1 MILADKIIRLRKK
14 NGWTQEEFAEKMK
27 VSRQAVSKWEGA
39 QTIPDLEKILT
50 MSSLFGVTTDYLLK
64 DEMEHEEFTV
74 DDENTS
80 GVRTIT
86 MKDANEFLEL
96 RRDAS
101 VKIAVG
107 TFLCIIASIPL
118 LILGAAS
125 EMPEYNISENF
136 AVGAG
141 VSILLVIVA
150 VAVILFVLS
159 GFKSA
164 PYEFIDKEPFET
176 VYGVE
181 GMVKERQ
188 KEFRNTYIKFN
199 VIGTCICILSPV
211 PLIMGAFLEKDFLIV
226 CMLCITMF
234 MAGTGVIF
242 FITAGVRWAG
252 MQKILQEG
260 DYAPRE
266 KRNNSIKEAVG
277 TIYWLIA
284 TAVYL
289 IWSFVTNGWE
299 YTWIVWVGAGV
310 LYAPVICICNL
321 INSKDK

>member
-39 QTIPDLEKILT
+39 QSIPDLEKILT

-86 MKDANEFLEL
+86 MEDANEFLEL

-125 EMPEYNISENF
+125 EIPEYNISENF

-188 KEFRNTYIKFN
+188 KEFRNCT
-199 VIGTCICILSPV
+199 GILN
-211 PLIMGAFLEKDFLIV
+211 
-226 CMLCITMF
+226 
-234 MAGTGVIF
+234 
-242 FITAGVRWAG
+242 W
-252 MQKILQEG
+252 
-260 DYAPRE
+260 
-266 KRNNSIKEAVG
+266 
-277 TIYWLIA
+277 
-284 TAVYL
+284 
-289 IWSFVTNGWE
+289 
-299 YTWIVWVGAGV
+299 
-310 LYAPVICICNL
+310 
-321 INSKDK
+321 